1 MIGWNQPAGQVH
13 LAQSGRRREW
23 APTHAICLSAVGLLV
38 SILLSYSPVLAAETG
53 APTRTIQEAVNRVMT
68 ILADPDWR
76 KSERSRERK
85 RLVVEA
91 ISGVID
97 YDEMAMRAL
106 GQEWKAR
113 ADRDRKA
120 FLDAFRQFMESSYEG
135 RFKDYSGE
143 DVRYLGEQVAGNFAE
158 VRTRLVSRKVDLPV
172 NFRLVNRGEAW
183 RVYDISVDGISL
195 VGNYR
200 AQFASIIREAS
211 FQALLVKLTSKAGDV
226 AEPFEGPRPS
236 TVSAIGGER

>member
-85 RLVVEA
+85 RLVDQPGIVVPPSLLVFSSQA
-91 ISGVID
+91 
-97 YDEMAMRAL
+97 
-106 GQEWKAR
+106 EW
-113 ADRDRKA
+113 
-120 FLDAFRQFMESSYEG
+120 FRG
-135 RFKDYSGE
+135 
-143 DVRYLGEQVAGNFAE
+143 LVAGPRDCYGAGSYCSGSANVLSE
-158 VRTRLVSRKVDLPV
+158 SGLPSMYRTAPL
-172 NFRLVNRGEAW
+172 
-183 RVYDISVDGISL
+183 
-195 VGNYR
+195 
-200 AQFASIIREAS
+200 REI
-211 FQALLVKLTSKAGDV
+211 
-226 AEPFEGPRPS
+226 GP
-236 TVSAIGGER
+236 AFFH